1 MATANILKLALTGSL
16 AALLIAA
23 PALNSPVQAQ
33 SADKGMKSGDGASV
47 SRTFSLLDTDGDG
60 KISLAEIRA
69 EQARLIAAADLDG
82 DGKLSVDE
90 FRRRGWW
97 FQKLHTTTLFDLMD
111 SDGDQTLTADEIA
124 NPSARWFK
132 RYDKDA
138 DGGVTTEEV
147 PHFKRS
153 GRGHRKHR

>member
-1 MATANILKLALTGSL
+1 MAIRNKLKLAAAGGL
-16 AALLIAA
+16 AALLAGS
-23 PALNSPVQAQ
+23 PALAQ
-33 SADKGMKSGDGASV
+33 KHMAGEGMKSGDTPHL
-47 SRTFSLLDTDGDG
+47 SRTFRLLDTNGDG
-60 KISLAEIRA
+60 KVSLGEIKA
-69 EQARLIAAADLDG
+69 EQARLVGAADLNG

-111 SDGDQTLTADEIA
+111 ANGDQVLSADEIS

-138 DGGVTTEEV
+138 DGGVTADEV
-147 PHFKRS
+147 PHFMQ
-153 GRGHRKHR
+153 GGNGHHRGK